1 MWTKIIVWLLLIIFS
16 SNCAAVAV
24 VGNVKRWKIGT
35 PITTYCAPPDLNE
48 SSVNNLVEGGFNL
61 VWSGENTLDL
71 AHRNGLRAQ
80 IWLAQ
85 TPETLNDASQMTAVD
100 AQIDRVKMHPA
111 VYSYYVYDEPGA
123 SLFPAL
129 GKLVAH
135 IRERDPAHFA
145 YINLYPVYAS
155 NEQLGTKGDTV
166 TAYREYLRQFIK
178 QVKPDLLSYDHYH
191 FAANGTDGA
200 QYFLNLALIR
210 QAALDARIPFM
221 NIVQSCSY
229 HPSIRVPNANEMRW
243 LNYTSLA
250 YGAQALSY
258 YIYGYR
264 PGHTGGFLNEDGS
277 TTPLY
282 TAARELN
289 PQFVAIASQLQP
301 LHSLGAYHTIT
312 VLLGAVA
319 LPKNSPFYLDFSGAS
334 SSLLP
339 ASGMLLG
346 YFGKYSKPTHVL
358 VVNLNYKSQVT
369 TTIVGPDRLSLFD
382 AIACKWT
389 SADASRVVIMLP
401 PGGGKLLRVR

>member
-1 MWTKIIVWLLLIIFS
+1 MRTKVFVCLSLIILS
-16 SNCAAVAV
+16 SICAAVAV
-24 VGNVKRWKIGT
+24 AGNVERWKIGT

-61 VWSGENTLDL
+61 VWSGEGNLDL
-71 AHRNGLRAQ
+71 AQRNGLRAQ

-85 TPETLNDASQMTAVD
+85 TPETLNDPSQMAVVD
-100 AQIDRVKMHPA
+100 AQIERVRKHPA
-111 VYSYYVYDEPGA
+111 VYSYYIYDEPGA

-135 IRERDPAHFA
+135 LRERDPAHLA
-145 YINLYPVYAS
+145 YTNLYPVYAS
-155 NEQLGTKGDTV
+155 NEQLGTKGDTI
-166 TAYREYLRQFIK
+166 TAYREYLRLFIK

-191 FAANGTDGA
+191 FASDGSDGK

-210 QAALDARIPFM
+210 QAALDANIPFM

-229 HPSIRVPNANEMRW
+229 HPSIRIPNANEMRW

-264 PGHTGGFLNEDGS
+264 PGHTGGFLNEDGTS
-277 TTPLY
+277 TPLY
-282 TAARELN
+282 VAARELN

-301 LHSLGAYHTIT
+301 LRSLGDYHTIT
-312 VLLGAVA
+312 VPLGAVA
-319 LPKNSPFYLDFSGAS
+319 LPKNAPFYVDFSGAS

-346 YFGKYSKPTHVL
+346 YFGKSSKPTHVL
-358 VVNLNYKSQVT
+358 VVNLNYKSSVT
-369 TTIVGPDRLSLFD
+369 TTIAGPDRLSLFD
-382 AIACKWT
+382 AITGKWM
-389 SADASRVVIMLP
+389 SADASRVVVTLP
-401 PGGGKLLRVR
+401 PGGGKLVRVR